1 MTSMSVYNNKALEG
15 RFLKNKSPKI
25 FQASKNK
32 LNLFKW
38 VQINKQKFMN
48 LMKSNFNQEKAK
60 KA

>member
-15 RFLKNKSPKI
+15 PFLKNKSPKI

-38 VQINKQKFMN
+38 VQINKQKVMN